1 MSIDQH
7 VAVCRECGVA
17 SLSVDGVCEQCN
29 GTAAGTRGRRHVVI
43 LAGGAFVGIA
53 AAMVVAAVTDSPVAA
68 AFVVGGS
75 VLLAMTAALTAD

>member
-7 VAVCRECGVA
+7 VAVCRECGAA
-17 SLSVDGVCEQCN
+17 SLTPDAVCERCS
-29 GTAAGTRGRRHVVI
+29 GTGAATQGRRHVVI
-43 LAGGAFVGIA
+43 LASGAFVGIA

-75 VLLAMTAALTAD
+75 VLLAMAAALTAD